1 MPGRCIAIDIV
12 FPSVFSTRNPYLL
25 ANFYPLCIKYLKFY
39 FLYFFNFSI
48 LFFPIDSSVK
58 NKSMIGLL
66 DALPGYFEDTAV
78 KISYF
83 WVNITDPPT
92 GTKKFLSI
100 L

>member
-1 MPGRCIAIDIV
+1 MAIDIV
-12 FPSVFSTRNPYLL
+12 LPSVFNTRNPYLD

-48 LFFPIDSSVK
+48 LFLPIERSVK
-58 NKSMIGLL
+58 NKSIIGLL
-66 DALPGYFEDTAV
+66 DALPGYFEDTAANSYYFCV
-78 KISYF
+78 KIM
-83 WVNITDPPT
+83 DPPT